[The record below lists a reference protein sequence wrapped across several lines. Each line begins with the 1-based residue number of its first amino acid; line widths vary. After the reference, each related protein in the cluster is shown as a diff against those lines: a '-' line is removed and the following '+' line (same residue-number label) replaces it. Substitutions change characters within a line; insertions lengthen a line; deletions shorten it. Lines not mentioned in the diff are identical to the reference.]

1 MADCYTLQYTTNIW
15 QVLKN
20 SDQWNR
26 EIILPNKII
35 QILFKLFFEE
45 NLIFRVVLME
55 NITMGM

>member
-20 SDQWNR
+20 SDQWNT

-35 QILFKLFFEE
+35 QIQFKLFFEK